1 MKQKLLLSFLFVS
14 LLLGGLIFAKQQQQV
29 KQNEDR
35 LKIST
40 SFYPLYFFAKEI
52 AGEQALVVNLTKGG
66 VDAHDFEP
74 SVKDLQQINDSQL
87 LILNGVGFE
96 AWFEKFSAQV
106 SGQVQVLNTAT
117 ELAYLSGAG
126 DEHDE
131 DEHEGENEHEED
143 GHEHGDID
151 PHVWLDPVLAQGQ
164 VRAIAAKMIELD
176 QNNAATYRQNKERL
190 LQELEKLN
198 QEFEQGLAS
207 CQQNSIVS
215 SHMAFAYQAKRYGF
229 EQIAITGLNPEE
241 EPSSAKLAEIS
252 RLAKNLGIKYIFFEN
267 LLSPKLAETIAEE
280 VGAQTLV
287 AHPLENLTSAEEA
300 AGANYFSVQRQ
311 NLTNL
316 RQAMNCQ

>member
-1 MKQKLLLSFLFVS
+1 LLT
-14 LLLGGLIFAKQQQQV
+14 GGLIFAQKQQP
-29 KQNEDR
+29 KEMDNR

-74 SVKDLQQINDSQL
+74 SVKDLQEVNNSQL

-96 AWFEKFSAQV
+96 AWFEKFSSQL
-106 SGQVQVLNTAT
+106 GEQVQVLNTAT
-117 ELAYLSGAG
+117 ELAYLSGA
-126 DEHDE
+126 E
-131 DEHEGENEHEED
+131 DEHADEEEDHEEEGEGED
-143 GHEHGDID
+143 EHGGID

-164 VRAIAAKMIELD
+164 VKAIAAKMIELD
-176 QNNAATYRQNKERL
+176 QNNASFYRQNEQKL
-190 LQELEKLN
+190 IQGLEQLN

-207 CQQNSIVS
+207 CQQRSIVT

-229 EQIAITGLNPEE
+229 EQIAIQGLNPEE
-241 EPSSAKLAEIS
+241 EPSPAKLAEVS
-252 RLAKNLGIKYIFFEN
+252 RLANELGIEYIFFEN
-267 LLSPKLAETIAEE
+267 LLSPKLAETIAAE
-280 VGAQTLV
+280 VGAKTLV
-287 AHPLENLTSAEEA
+287 SHPLENLTQAEEA

-311 NLTNL
+311 NLANL